1 MLLRP
6 PFRRSN
12 TAAGFLNYSAKAF
25 LARYSGLPSPLL
37 SAAKRFLASSD
48 LLAFNLRSRD
58 SWIAAQAASVAAGS
72 RVLDVGA
79 GSAPY
84 RALFSHCDY
93 RTQDFAQLKD
103 DQLRYGGYAPID
115 VVSEAHAIPVSD
127 ASFDAI
133 ICTEV
138 LEHVPEPI
146 AVVRE
151 FGRIVAPGGRLILT
165 APLGSG
171 IHQEP
176 YHYYGGYT
184 PFWYRRFLEEAG
196 FSSITVTA
204 NAGTL
209 RHIAQET
216 IRFARMTRP
225 FRFAAPW
232 YGQLAWLPF
241 WLILAPILALGVPL
255 AAKLL
260 DRFDRE
266 QRFTVG
272 YHVTAIRKRVA

>member
-1 MLLRP
+1 M
-6 PFRRSN
+6 
-12 TAAGFLNYSAKAF
+12 
-25 LARYSGLPSPLL
+25 L
-37 SAAKRFLASSD
+37 SAIRRALADSD
-48 LLAFNLRSRD
+48 FFAFNVRNRD
-58 SWIAAQAASVAAGS
+58 SWVAQQAAIVAAGS

-84 RALFSHCDY
+84 RALFAHCDY
-93 RTQDFAQLKD
+93 KTHDFVQLKD
-103 DQLRYGGYAPID
+103 AQLRYGRYAPID
-115 VVSEAHAIPVSD
+115 FVSDAKSIPVPD
-127 ASFDAI
+127 ASFDAVL
-133 ICTEV
+133 CTEV

-151 FGRIVAPGGRLILT
+151 LGRILAPGGRLLLT

-176 YHYYGGYT
+176 YHFYGGYT
-184 PFWYRRFLEEAG
+184 PYWYQRFLGDAG
-196 FSSITVTA
+196 FESVTVA
-204 NAGTL
+204 PNAGTL

-216 IRFARMTRP
+216 IRFIGMTRP
-225 FRFAAPW
+225 MSFAAPW
-232 YGQLAWLPF
+232 YVQVVWLPF
-241 WLILAPILALGVPL
+241 WLAFVPILGLGVPL

-272 YHVTAIRKRVA
+272 YHVSAIRKSSTPNS

>member
-1 MLLRP
+1 
-6 PFRRSN
+6 
-12 TAAGFLNYSAKAF
+12 
-25 LARYSGLPSPLL
+25 
-37 SAAKRFLASSD
+37 
-48 LLAFNLRSRD
+48 LAFNLRNRD
-58 SWIAAQAASVAAGS
+58 RWIAEEAAKLPAGS
-72 RVLDVGA
+72 KVLDIGA

-93 RTQDFAQLKD
+93 KTQDFAQLRD
-103 DQLRYGGYAPID
+103 DQLRDGGYARID
-115 VVSEAHAIPVSD
+115 IVSEASTIPVPD
-127 ASFDAI
+127 ASFDAV

-151 FGRIVAPGGRLILT
+151 FGRVTTPGGRLILT

-176 YHYYGGYT
+176 YHFYGGYT
-184 PFWYRRFLEEAG
+184 PYWYRRFLREAG
-196 FSSITVTA
+196 FDSIVIIA

-209 RHIAQET
+209 RHVAQET
-216 IRFARMTRP
+216 IRFVDITRP
-225 FRFAAPW
+225 FGLKAPW
-232 YGQLAWLPF
+232 YVQLLWLPF
-241 WLILAPILALGVPL
+241 WLLLAPILAIAVPL

-260 DRFDRE
+260 DGFDKE

-272 YHVTAIRKRVA
+272 YHVTAVRRRAA

>member
-1 MLLRP
+1 ML
-6 PFRRSN
+6 
-12 TAAGFLNYSAKAF
+12 
-25 LARYSGLPSPLL
+25 SPLRRL
-37 SAAKRFLASSD
+37 FATND
-48 LLAFNLRSRD
+48 LFAFNLLNRD
-58 SWIAAQAASVAAGS
+58 RWIAVQAASVPAGS
-72 RVLDVGA
+72 KVLDVGA

-84 RALFSHCDY
+84 RALFAHCDY
-93 RTQDFAQLKD
+93 KAQDFAQLRD
-103 DQLRYGGYAPID
+103 DQLRHGGYAPID
-115 VVSEAHAIPVSD
+115 VVCEANAIPVPD
-127 ASFDAI
+127 ASFDVV

-146 AVVRE
+146 DVVRE

-184 PFWYRRFLEEAG
+184 PFWYQRFLQEAG
-196 FSSITVTA
+196 FDSITVAA
-204 NAGTL
+204 NAGSL
-209 RHIAQET
+209 RHVAQET

-225 FRFAAPW
+225 FGFAAPW
-232 YGQLAWLPF
+232 YVQLLWLPF
-241 WLILAPILALGVPL
+241 WLILAPILALAVPV

-272 YHVTAIRKRVA
+272 YHVTAIRQRAV

>member
-1 MLLRP
+1 V
-6 PFRRSN
+6 
-12 TAAGFLNYSAKAF
+12 
-25 LARYSGLPSPLL
+25 L
-37 SAAKRFLASSD
+37 SALRRLFSTSN
-48 LLAFNLRSRD
+48 LLAYNLRNRD
-58 SWIAAQAASVAAGS
+58 RWIAAQAASVLAGS
-72 RVLDVGA
+72 RVLDVGS

-84 RALFSHCDY
+84 RAMFAHCDY
-93 RTQDFAQLKD
+93 KTQDFSQLRG
-103 DQLRYGGYAPID
+103 DQLRHGGYALID
-115 VVSEAHAIPVSD
+115 VVSEANAIPVPD
-127 ASFDAI
+127 ASFDVI

-176 YHYYGGYT
+176 YHFYGGYT
-184 PFWYRRFLEEAG
+184 PYWYRRFLQEAG
-196 FSSITVTA
+196 FDSIAVTA

-209 RHIAQET
+209 RHVAQET
-216 IRFARMTRP
+216 IRFVRMTRP
-225 FRFAAPW
+225 FGFDAPW
-232 YGQLAWLPF
+232 YVQLPWLPF
-241 WLILAPILALGVPL
+241 WLILAPILAFGVPL
-255 AAKLL
+255 AARLL

-272 YHVTAIRKRVA
+272 YHVTAIRQRAT

>member
-1 MLLRP
+1 VL
-6 PFRRSN
+6 
-12 TAAGFLNYSAKAF
+12 
-25 LARYSGLPSPLL
+25 SGLRRLF
-37 SAAKRFLASSD
+37 ATSD
-48 LLAFNLRSRD
+48 LLAFNLRNRD
-58 SWIAAQAASVAAGS
+58 RWIAGQAARVPAGS
-72 RVLDVGA
+72 KVLDVGA

-84 RALFSHCDY
+84 RALFAHCDY
-93 RTQDFAQLKD
+93 KTQDFAQLRD
-103 DQLRYGGYAPID
+103 DQLRSGGYASID
-115 VVSEAHAIPVSD
+115 IVSEANAIPVPD
-127 ASFDAI
+127 GSFDAV

-176 YHYYGGYT
+176 YHFYGGYT
-184 PFWYRRFLEEAG
+184 PYWYRRFLKEAG
-196 FSSITVTA
+196 FDSIDVTA

-209 RHIAQET
+209 RHVAQEA
-216 IRFARMTRP
+216 IRFVGMTRP
-225 FRFAAPW
+225 LCFAAPW
-232 YGQLAWLPF
+232 YLQLLWLPF
-241 WLILAPILALGVPL
+241 WLILAPVLALGVPI
-255 AAKLL
+255 AARFL

-272 YHVTAIRKRVA
+272 YHVTAVRQRAD